1 MHNEL
6 KDSKFKGVENK
17 KFQFMK
23 SFESFLEC
31 KTKSEKPNDH
41 SCFLP
46 SKFFYIKVNENIL
59 KLGLYEVGVKGL
71 HNCCI
76 WF

>member
-23 SFESFLEC
+23 SFKSFLDV
-31 KTKSEKPNDH
+31 K
-41 SCFLP
+41 L
-46 SKFFYIKVNENIL
+46 KVKNRRTIPAPA
-59 KLGLYEVGVKGL
+59 
-71 HNCCI
+71 
-76 WF
+76 F